1 MEHHHSD
8 SSHGGAPTSI
18 PADTSD
24 TVVVPDVKH
33 KHLTLVEAAK
43 LTGVSYFTLDY
54 ANRHGRLPVTLNQA
68 GLRVVSAFVLA
79 QYMTKRVSRKYRWKA
94 KWVPIDQIAV
104 RPNLQPRDEPYDLE
118 LIARIKKDLADGGT
132 TDPVWIIMVGEK
144 AILVDGARRMIAH
157 QRLNRPKI
165 EAITLRLPFRFAK
178 AIAREA
184 NMKHGENLTKLEQR
198 QIVRDYFAANPTILD
213 VLDKSRGRDG
223 KRTQAKGAM
232 SQRKV
237 EDKLGVSLS
246 TINRVVDELR
256 PLPVTATKINPA
268 KVLTDIGHVISK
280 NPPPRQTALQ
290 VKVQIVVAFRALK
303 ALDAKLTKRDRKN
316 VNRYLRNDNGS
327 LCHSLT
333 PRLRDLLARGPHRSG
348 KKEGN

>member
-8 SSHGGAPTSI
+8 SAHGSACTSI
-18 PADTSD
+18 STDTSG
-24 TVVVPDVKH
+24 TIVVPDVKH
-33 KHLTLVEAAK
+33 KQLTLVEAAK

-54 ANRHGRLPVTLNQA
+54 ANRHGRLPVTLNAA

-104 RPNLQPRDEPYDLE
+104 RSTLQPRDDPFDLE
-118 LIARIKKDLADGGT
+118 LISRIEKDLADGGT

-213 VLDKSRGRDG
+213 VLDRSRGRDG
-223 KRTQAKGAM
+223 KRTQIKGAM
-232 SQRKV
+232 SQRKL
-237 EDKLGVSLS
+237 EEKLGISLS

-256 PLPVTATKINPA
+256 PLPATTTKTNPV
-268 KVLTDIGHVISK
+268 KVLTDIGSILAK
-280 NPPPRQTALQ
+280 NPPARQTPLQ
-290 VKVQIVVAFRALK
+290 LKVQTVVAFRALK

-316 VNRYLRNDNGS
+316 VNRYLRNDQGS
-327 LCHSLT
+327 LCRSLT
-333 PRLRDLLARGPHRSG
+333 PRLRDLLARRARQSG
-348 KKEGN
+348 KKGGR